1 MKLGPASS
9 QRRLVKEESV
19 VRAEPSRSPWWG
31 WGQEGK
37 RSAESVGPGEGTVTQ
52 AMFPSENLP
61 DTNHRKQIGV

>member
-1 MKLGPASS
+1 M
-9 QRRLVKEESV
+9 